1 MRALLIVLLSFISL
15 KAEKSSWYVGGSFL
29 IGQGEQQRIIT
40 SNTNSIPLGLS
51 PIPSIPLETPPK
63 QETPKPQEPK
73 KPDVSSS
80 SEPLGQPQ
88 PSVSQPQQPNQQP
101 NNPPQSKQPQHKS
114 APEEQPKSA
123 QPQSQEQPEPQ
134 HQPQVQEPE
143 PAEEPQPPQAQH
155 QAPVSVPS
163 SKKPKGRSEDSGQN
177 PPLQNK
183 QEQEAKAQYETEVET
198 YKQQK
203 SDSLDA
209 AMSSPQ
215 WTTYQKYC
223 QSLSKGATDGTALR
237 DCQGLK
243 GVSHATYESQFN
255 KIFGNEPNFPQLP
268 TCPIPQNF
276 PFPNGTTS
284 QSIQDY
290 YCYGV
295 GANPNIFQNMAQFF
309 IRHAL
314 SHSNSFIS
322 KYATQSLNT
331 TTSKQTTLHY
341 GVSLA
346 IGYKHFFVPRFGLRT
361 YANIEYLYTN
371 AYFSNSNILYGGGLD
386 FLANIIDNNDKQS
399 MIFGIFAGV
408 NLAGN
413 TSIAQIK
420 DNHVSNTQFN
430 TFLHTGLRF
439 VFNGMHEFDLGVKVP
454 FLKNPSV
461 SLNTSNKL
469 YEVQN
474 NTLYSMFI
482 SYYYL
487 F

>member
-1 MRALLIVLLSFISL
+1 MNFYSLFSNSSHNNKLGGGGQFMRPLLFIPL
-15 KAEKSSWYVGGSFL
+15 AFLTDLRAEESSWYAGGSFL
-29 IGQGEQQRIIT
+29 IGQGEQKRTIT
-40 SNTNSIPLGLS
+40 T
-51 PIPSIPLETPPK
+51 LEPPQQKPTPPK
-63 QETPKPQEPK
+63 VVESPPSQPRVLPQTKPLPEDKPQVQ
-73 KPDVSSS
+73 D
-80 SEPLGQPQ
+80 
-88 PSVSQPQQPNQQP
+88 
-101 NNPPQSKQPQHKS
+101 PPPQHKS
-114 APEEQPKSA
+114 AQSSS
-123 QPQSQEQPEPQ
+123 PQEN
-134 HQPQVQEPE
+134 
-143 PAEEPQPPQAQH
+143 PAEAPLPPQAQKQDPPQSKSKRPQGRAEQPQDDPQQ
-155 QAPVSVPS
+155 QAQDLAKKDYENKVSGYWTQRADALEHASTEYPTEWGQFQS
-163 SKKPKGRSEDSGQN
+163 FCDRKKGLDKRHNCLNVAGPNAKVYLTKYRS
-177 PPLQNK
+177 L
-183 QEQEAKAQYETEVET
+183 
-198 YKQQK
+198 
-203 SDSLDA
+203 
-209 AMSSPQ
+209 
-215 WTTYQKYC
+215 
-223 QSLSKGATDGTALR
+223 
-237 DCQGLK
+237 
-243 GVSHATYESQFN
+243 FN
-255 KIFGNEPNFPQLP
+255 EIKTPNADFP
-268 TCPIPQNF
+268 TCPTAYHVAIPQGYTQQQLEDYNCYYNGIYDNGSTRYKG
-276 PFPNGTTS
+276 PIIPPELPQDVPNMFASLYRLLTLQTNRYT
-284 QSIQDY
+284 QT
-290 YCYGV
+290 
-295 GANPNIFQNMAQFF
+295 N
-309 IRHAL
+309 L
-314 SHSNSFIS
+314 SNLVSV
-322 KYATQSLNT
+322 
-331 TTSKQTTLHY
+331 SKQTTLHY